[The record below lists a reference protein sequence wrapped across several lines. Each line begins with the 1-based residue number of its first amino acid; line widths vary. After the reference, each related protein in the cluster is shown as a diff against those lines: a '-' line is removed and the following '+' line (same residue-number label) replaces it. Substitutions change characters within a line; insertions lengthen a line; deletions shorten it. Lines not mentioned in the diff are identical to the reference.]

1 MPDREPYIVKSVTLP
16 KSIAAEIRRIAKDQ
30 RRSFSS
36 MLTILL
42 ESALVRRAQ
51 K

>member
-16 KSIAAEIRRIAKDQ
+16 KSIAAEIRRIAKEE

-42 ESALVRRAQ
+42 ESAMIRRAQ